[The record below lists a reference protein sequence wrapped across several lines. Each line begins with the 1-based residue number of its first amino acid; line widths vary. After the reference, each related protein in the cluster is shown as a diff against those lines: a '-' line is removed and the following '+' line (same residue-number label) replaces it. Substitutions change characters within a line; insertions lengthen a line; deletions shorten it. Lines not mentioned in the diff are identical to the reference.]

1 MFYLSSEDLGKP
13 NIENIMYEIN
23 GNIPLI
29 KNICCS
35 KIAKSFKMIE
45 FDINQIKQLK
55 IFVSKDKDNIYTEI
69 WLDFDT
75 NNDLCFI
82 TRNKNLSIYAV
93 QRIEWLVAQWLL
105 SK

>member
-13 NIENIMYEIN
+13 NIENIIYEIN

-35 KIAKSFKMIE
+35 KIAKSFKMIK

-55 IFVSKDKDNIYTEI
+55 IFVSKDKDNNYTETEKPCI
-69 WLDFDT
+69 QRQCTDT
-75 NNDLCFI
+75 EL
-82 TRNKNLSIYAV
+82 KAP
-93 QRIEWLVAQWLL
+93 
-105 SK
+105 

>member
-1 MFYLSSEDLGKP
+1 MFYLSSEDLEKP
-13 NIENIMYEIN
+13 NIEDIMYEIN

-55 IFVSKDKDNIYTEI
+55 IFVVKGNDNIYTEI

-75 NNDLCFI
+75 NNDLCLI
-82 TRNKNLSIYAV
+82 TKDKNLSIYDV
-93 QRIEWLVAQWLL
+93 QKIEWLVAQWLL